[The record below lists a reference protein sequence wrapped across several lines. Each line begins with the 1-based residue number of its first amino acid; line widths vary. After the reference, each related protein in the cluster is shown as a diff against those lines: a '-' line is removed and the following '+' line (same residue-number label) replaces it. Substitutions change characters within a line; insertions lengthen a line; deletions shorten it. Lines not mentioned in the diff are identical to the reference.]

1 MENLSSPMD
10 HKLLGFFAA
19 GGLLQGVGSVASKI
33 EPALSSILIAAQI
46 LVAILTALL
55 IWKKLKKK

>member
-1 MENLSSPMD
+1 MD
-10 HKLLGFFAA
+10 HKLMGFFAA
-19 GGLLQGVGSVASKI
+19 GGLLSGVGSVASKI